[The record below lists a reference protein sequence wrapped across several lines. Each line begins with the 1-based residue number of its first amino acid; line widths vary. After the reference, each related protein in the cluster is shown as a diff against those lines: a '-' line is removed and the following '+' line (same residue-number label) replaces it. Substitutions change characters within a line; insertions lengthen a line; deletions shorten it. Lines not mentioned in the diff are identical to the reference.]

1 MRTLIASLVQ
11 TETLERMKTVDNGR
25 VQADLIQRLKRIEG
39 QVRGLQ
45 KMVDEKRACEDILV
59 QLMAV
64 RAALDTVTA
73 QLVVSH
79 TSQCMEQLPSDEAK
93 VAVGRAIRLLTKMP

>member
-1 MRTLIASLVQ
+1 MKTLDYSRVQ
-11 TETLERMKTVDNGR
+11 T
-25 VQADLIQRLKRIEG
+25 DLIQRLKRIEG
-39 QVRGLQ
+39 QVRGIQ

-73 QLVVSH
+73 QLVVGH
-79 TSQCMEQLPSDEAK
+79 TSQCMEQMPSEEA
-93 VAVGRAIRLLTKMP
+93 